1 MITIKPYLYGGIISR
16 LTNIPNLVSAVSGLG
31 TLFINKDLKTR
42 NLVWH
47 LYHTILAVEL
57 GIIMVIEILEY
68 LRFGW

>member
-1 MITIKPYLYGGIISR
+1 MQK
-16 LTNIPNLVSAVSGLG
+16 
-31 TLFINKDLKTR
+31 NKDLKTR